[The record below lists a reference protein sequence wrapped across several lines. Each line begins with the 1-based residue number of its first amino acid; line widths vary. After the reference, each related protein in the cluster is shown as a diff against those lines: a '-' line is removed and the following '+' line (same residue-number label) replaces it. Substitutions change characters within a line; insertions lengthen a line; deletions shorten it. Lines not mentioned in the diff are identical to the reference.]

1 MSKLSDQIKTIIS
14 KIPYLQNESE
24 RQTATDSILSL
35 VRAEVEKIRVSK
47 YHDIWEEGY
56 NHALSD
62 VLALL
67 KGE

>member
-1 MSKLSDQIKTIIS
+1 MSELRDQIKTIIS

-35 VRAEVEKIRVSK
+35 VRAEVEKLPKK
-47 YHDIWEEGY
+47 YAYQDLPHISR
-56 NHALSD
+56 SD